1 MDEIKNKIKN
11 VMNKPILTKQV
22 KVPEM
27 GFSEYFIQHTSL
39 VPETYSSTKKKV
51 CDADDSLDGSDPSLA
66 KHKLPD
72 EEILESI
79 EAVYYEEDTEAG
91 LYELKRLTED
101 GNEFNLETIDR
112 NMKVLRQQ
120 QKVISKKV
128 LQLILDQRTACT
140 SEFQDIDETQK
151 KLQESVWTCQK
162 ARSYLNYAK
171 QQLTTSSLEILAA
184 YRKREIILNLLQTLR
199 TLKQIKMADQTF
211 QQLISRGEYSAAIK
225 CLLDTKS
232 QTEKYKQYHCIES
245 FTQKIQ
251 DTLIMTEVQLDE
263 VLNSLTSEFDAKK
276 YTKLQEAFMLLGK
289 APIAMD
295 QLHMNFISSI
305 HSTAFSVLKGY
316 IATTPGSASSPGTP
330 QHKLLFEQLCENIPA
345 ERYIDCLINLCKSF
359 WKILVCYHQIV
370 LWHQH
375 NPLTA
380 VHEVAETEI
389 SHDEYVH
396 QKLKKGQFR
405 IWNDIQAKICL
416 YINSSRLHQLKYEH
430 FIQALSIM
438 QRLKKV
444 GLEFCDEPSEKLME
458 TIRTQSV
465 EFFQRYHRSCLEE
478 IALFVDHEAWVQITS
493 FVSVT
498 QLQEYK
504 TVKRA
509 LQRYKTNNVKDEN
522 RILPLLTNGNGNGN
536 NNNNK
541 LSDNDSVSVHDADE
555 QSSIYGSCGYFLRF
569 SEKSSPF
576 DGGFDEAMLEEDILA
591 GIADESSCYY
601 SEDSDDCGDVS
612 DEKNGNE
619 SQLIINNTSLT
630 VLRCIGRYLQMCRL
644 LYSISPQIVLCMT
657 ELIDY
662 FMCAVHEMFTKDLNV
677 PGENLYSPLLAKN
690 LNRIL
695 DEIIPKVKKWPPSF
709 GMIEHDIVDPETVY
723 GLAKRAIAVESCICL
738 LEQFQQLRGY
748 LDHLMAAAASDE
760 RQTLDEYFT
769 NAEKYARDLRKP
781 VYMCSMARVVDLQAV
796 LQAMSKVKWDI
807 NQISSVHSSYIDT
820 IHRAVQTFA
829 MRLEQITTMAPLPR
843 EALWDSLAHILTHTL
858 VEGFSNAKK
867 CSTGGRALMQLDFT
881 HFLSL
886 FDLISGKKFPEHTAF
901 VEQYVKAYYLP
912 KDLLEEFI
920 ATQTNYSSK
929 QMTGLINCACS
940 NDKKTRQKL
949 LAMIEKDN
957 KNGSKENILT

>member
-11 VMNKPILTKQV
+11 VINKPILMKQV

-27 GFSEYFIQHTSL
+27 GFSEYFIQHVSL
-39 VPETYSSTKKKV
+39 VPETYNSTKKTSNKL
-51 CDADDSLDGSDPSLA
+51 DDDETGCLDETDDPTLA

-79 EAVYYEEDTEAG
+79 DNVYYQEDTEAG
-91 LYELKRLTED
+91 LYELKKLTED
-101 GNEFNLETIDR
+101 ENGFNLENIDR
-112 NMKVLRQQ
+112 NMKVLKLQ

-128 LQLILDQRTACT
+128 LQLILDQRTACNE
-140 SEFQDIDETQK
+140 EFKRIDETKQ
-151 KLQESVWTCQK
+151 KLQESIWTCQK
-162 ARSYLNYAK
+162 SRSYLNFAK

-184 YRKREIILNLLQTLR
+184 YRKREIILNILEILR
-199 TLKQIKMADQTF
+199 TLKKIKLADQTF
-211 QQLISRGEYSAAIK
+211 QQLIQKGEYSTAIK

-232 QTEKYKQYHCIES
+232 QTDAYNQYHCIAS
-245 FTQKIQ
+245 FTHKIQ
-251 DTLIMTEVQLDE
+251 DTLMLTEVQLDE
-263 VLNSLTSEFDAKK
+263 VLNSLTYEFDAKK
-276 YTKLQEAFMLLGK
+276 YTKLQEAYKLLGK
-289 APIAMD
+289 SIIAMD

-316 IATTPGSASSPGTP
+316 IAQNNAAPGTP
-330 QHKLLFEQLCENIPA
+330 QHKLVFEQLCENIPA
-345 ERYIDCLINLCKSF
+345 DKYIDCLINLCKSF
-359 WKILVCYHQIV
+359 WKILVCYHQVV

-375 NPLTA
+375 NTTVDEPGCSTSD
-380 VHEVAETEI
+380 EQI

-396 QKLKKGQFR
+396 QKLKKGQLR

-416 YINSSRLHQLKYEH
+416 YINSSRIHQLKYEH

-493 FVSVT
+493 FINVS

-509 LQRYKTNNVKDEN
+509 LQRHKFDGIKDEN
-522 RILPLLTNGNGNGN
+522 KVLPLLPNGSKTSN
-536 NNNNK
+536 
-541 LSDNDSVSVHDADE
+541 DNDSVSHEDE
-555 QSSIYGSCGYFLRF
+555 SSIYGSCGYFLRF

-601 SEDSDDCGDVS
+601 SEDSDDF
-612 DEKNGNE
+612 EQQQNQLE
-619 SQLIINNTSLT
+619 SQNPNSDQMVINNTSLS

-662 FMCAVHEMFTKDLNV
+662 FICAVHEMFSKDLPV
-677 PGENLYSPLLAKN
+677 PGENLYTPLLAKN

-695 DEIIPKVKKWPPSF
+695 DTIIPKVKKWPPSF
-709 GMIEHDIVDPETVY
+709 GMIEHLLGDPEVLY
-723 GLAKRAIAVESCICL
+723 GLETRANAVESCVCL
-738 LEQFQQLRGY
+738 LQQFGQLRGY
-748 LDHLMAAAASDE
+748 LEHLMSAAENNE
-760 RQTLDEYFT
+760 RETLNEYFQ
-769 NAEKYARDLRKP
+769 NAEKYTIDLRKP
-781 VYMCSMARVVDLQAV
+781 VYMCSMARVVDLQAI
-796 LQAMSKVKWDI
+796 LISMSKVKWDI
-807 NQISSVHSSYIDT
+807 NQISSVHSSYIDS
-820 IHRAVQTFA
+820 IHRSVQTFA
-829 MRLEQITTMAPLPR
+829 MRLEEIHTLAPMPKDS
-843 EALWDSLAHILTHTL
+843 LWDALAHVLTHML

-881 HFLSL
+881 HFTSL
-886 FDLISGKKFPEHTAF
+886 FELISGKKFPEHQQY

-920 ATQTNYSSK
+920 LNQSSYSPK
-929 QMTGLINCACS
+929 QMTGLVNCTCS

-949 LAMIEKDN
+949 LALIEKEKSSSN
-957 KNGSKENILT
+957 ENILA